1 MLASCRTQGDPYTVP
16 PFELTTDDVD
26 GFWDELQTFHEAFRS
41 CFVRSEPRQHFFHYM
56 AGQFSE
62 LERKSIEPMAIHIEG
77 GNIRGMQRF
86 ISTDVWKEHQM
97 QHIYHGMVAHDM
109 GAPQGM
115 LIFDESGFVK
125 KGQESV
131 GVARQYCGNVGK
143 VENSQVGVFAAYA
156 SAKGYALV
164 DQRLFLPESW
174 FDADHAERRGKCR
187 VPKDATFHS
196 KPELAAG
203 MLRAI
208 QNEGQL
214 PFRYIAA
221 DSVYGNSPVF
231 LDAMEACVGR
241 VYMVGI
247 SSETRAWLQR
257 PQTQLHTYRYGGEVY
272 TRQVLA
278 PSSPAPKSVAEW
290 AQSLRPHAWYRRTV
304 SEGSKGPIEYEFA
317 RKRVTICRDG
327 LPDRTLWLVIKRS
340 LGASP
345 RYWYYIS
352 NAPAS
357 ATLGLFVWL
366 SGRRWAIEQGFEESK
381 SELGMD
387 HYEVRTFAGWH
398 HHMLV
403 TMLAHFFLWR
413 LKIRL
418 EKKIT
423 RSDRSPGAVSVGS
436 SAAHSVFDERSAL
449 GIGGL
454 GAEAQ
459 SSSLLLASQTA
470 PSHAGGAWSLR

>member
-1 MLASCRTQGDPYTVP
+1 MLAACRTQGDPYRVP
-16 PFELTTDDVD
+16 AFELTPDDVD
-26 GFWDELQTFHEAFRS
+26 GFWDELQAFHEAFRS

-56 AGQFSE
+56 VGQFSS
-62 LERKSIEPMAIHIEG
+62 LERKSIEPMAIHMEG

-86 ISTDVWKEHQM
+86 ISNDVWNEPQM
-97 QHIYHGMVAHDM
+97 QHIYHGLVTHDM
-109 GAPQGM
+109 GDPQGV

-131 GVARQYCGNVGK
+131 GVARQYCGTVGK
-143 VENSQVGVFAAYA
+143 VENCQVGVFAAYA
-156 SAKGYALV
+156 SAKGYALL
-164 DQRLFLPESW
+164 DKRLFLPESW
-174 FDADHAERRGKCR
+174 FDADHAERRAKCR
-187 VPKDATFHS
+187 VPKDVTFQS
-196 KPELAAG
+196 KPELAAD

-208 QNEGQL
+208 QDEAQL
-214 PFRYIAA
+214 PFRYLTA
-221 DSVYGNSPVF
+221 DSIYGNSPVF
-231 LDAMEACVGR
+231 LDAMDGCVGR

-247 SSETRAWLQR
+247 SSETRCWLQR
-257 PQTQLHTYRYGGEVY
+257 PQTQVYTYRYGGEEH
-272 TRQVLA
+272 TQRVLA

-304 SEGSKGPIEYEFA
+304 SEGSKGPIAYEFA
-317 RKRVTICRDG
+317 RKRVTLCKDG
-327 LPDRTLWLVIKRS
+327 LPDRTVWLVIKRS

-352 NAPAS
+352 NAPES

-398 HHMLV
+398 HHLLV

-413 LKIRL
+413 LNIGL
-418 EKKIT
+418 EKKST
-423 RSDRSPGAVSVGS
+423 GSDRTPGAVSVGIG
-436 SAAHSVFDERSAL
+436 AAHSVLDERGAL
-449 GIGGL
+449 GVGSL
-454 GAEAQ
+454 GAATQ

-470 PSHAGGAWSLR
+470 SSHAGGV